1 MSSVRLSHL
10 PLSIQKQII
19 ARYGDL
25 SSCGTGKSGKVRH
38 PAGLS
43 PYADALKKILDTHFP
58 DQFVAEYKPY
68 PDSSGRKY
76 RIDFAHPSKKV
87 GIEFDGYRYHGL
99 SKTGF
104 KTGLARQN
112 LLVSDGWRML
122 RYTLTDV
129 RDRADYIVQQVQ
141 KTLNAG

>member
-19 ARYGDL
+19 AQYGDVDP
-25 SSCGTGKSGKVRH
+25 CAAGKSRKVRH
-38 PAGLS
+38 SAVLS

-58 DQFVAEYKPY
+58 NQFVAEYKPY

-76 RIDFAHPSKKV
+76 RIDFAQPSKKV

-104 KTGLARQN
+104 KRGLIRQN
-112 LLVSDGWRML
+112 LLV
-122 RYTLTDV
+122 
-129 RDRADYIVQQVQ
+129 
-141 KTLNAG
+141 